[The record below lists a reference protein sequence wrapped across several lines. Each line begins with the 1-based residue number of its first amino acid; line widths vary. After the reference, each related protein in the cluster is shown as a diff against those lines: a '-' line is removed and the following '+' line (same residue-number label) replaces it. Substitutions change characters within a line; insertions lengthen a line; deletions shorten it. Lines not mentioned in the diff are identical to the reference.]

1 MKERL
6 PQTTGLVAGAAAALV
21 LAWTAGAHAHHSFA
35 ATYNSTGEVVEVE
48 GTVRELV
55 WRNPHSFL
63 RVDVTDQSGQTQ
75 TWALEWGS
83 ISQLQESNLTRTTL
97 RPGDII
103 IARGDPSRDPTTPRL
118 LLRELRRPSD
128 GWAWVGRV
136 R

>member
-1 MKERL
+1 MKRL
-6 PQTTGLVAGAAAALV
+6 LWRKVLLAGIATVFLLASAAR
-21 LAWTAGAHAHHSFA
+21 GYAHHSFA
-35 ATYNSTGEVVEVE
+35 ATYNSTDEVLEIE

-63 RVDVTDQSGQTQ
+63 RIDVTEADGSTR

-83 ISQLQESNLTRTTL
+83 ISQLAESDLTRTTL
-97 RPGDII
+97 RPGDHV
-103 IARGDPSRDPTTPRL
+103 IAKGDPSRDSSSPRL

-128 GWAWVGRV
+128 GWEWAGRV

>member
-1 MKERL
+1 MKKLLLRALLL
-6 PQTTGLVAGAAAALV
+6 PGAATAIL
-21 LAWTAGAHAHHSFA
+21 LAGTIPGHAHHSFA
-35 ATYNSTGEVVEVE
+35 ATYNSTGEVLEIE

-63 RVDVTDQSGQTQ
+63 RVDVTDENGATQ

-83 ISQLQESNLTRTTL
+83 ISQLAESNLTRTTL
-97 RPGDII
+97 RPGDVVV
-103 IARGDPSRDPTTPRL
+103 AKGDPSRDASAPRL

-128 GWAWVGRV
+128 GWEWVGRV

>member
-1 MKERL
+1 MMRL
-6 PQTTGLVAGAAAALV
+6 LRQTAFLASAAAVSV
-21 LAWTAGAHAHHSFA
+21 LAVTSGADAHHSFA
-35 ATYNSTGEVVEVE
+35 ATYNSTGEVREVE

-63 RVDVTDQSGQTQ
+63 RIDVTNDSGQTE

-97 RPGDII
+97 RPGDVV
-103 IARGDPSRDPTTPRL
+103 IARGDPARDTAAPRM

-128 GWAWVGRV
+128 GWEWVGRV

>member
-1 MKERL
+1 MRKPL
-6 PQTTGLVAGAAAALV
+6 LQTALVSSAAAAV
-21 LAWTAGAHAHHSFA
+21 LIAWSASTSAHHSFA

-63 RVDVTDQSGQTQ
+63 RVDVTDASGQTQ

-97 RPGDII
+97 RPGDVV
-103 IARGDPSRDPTTPRL
+103 IARGDPPRDASVPRL

-128 GWAWVGRV
+128 GWEWVGRV

>member
-1 MKERL
+1 MTKLLHR
-6 PQTTGLVAGAAAALV
+6 TALVTSAAAAV
-21 LAWTAGAHAHHSFA
+21 LLAFSANTSAHHSFA
-35 ATYNSTGEVVEVE
+35 ATYNSTGEVLEVE

-63 RVDVTDQSGQTQ
+63 RVDVTDDSGETQ

-97 RPGDII
+97 RPGDVVV
-103 IARGDPSRDPTTPRL
+103 ARGDPSRDPSAPRL

-128 GWAWVGRV
+128 GWEWVGRV